1 MVNCEFVIY
10 PMIVFD
16 SPQILTVS
24 LAFQVEIATWHV
36 QLPQNVPSAVQ
47 VETAS
52 QLYVKLIPV
61 LRVVLVAG
69 VVWNAMETAANK
81 AALKATVSCSV
92 RMTQISASSAAQ
104 STKTSA
110 S

>member
-1 MVNCEFVIY
+1 MQEVNPTFFFLYITT
-10 PMIVFD
+10 
-16 SPQILTVS
+16 LTVS
-24 LAFQVEIATWHV
+24 LAFQVEIAIWHV
-36 QLPQNVPSAVQ
+36 QLPQNVPLAAQ

-52 QLYVKLIPV
+52 QLYVKLILV

-81 AALKATVSCSV
+81 AALEATVSCSV
-92 RMTQISASSAAQ
+92 RLTQLSASSSAQ

>member
-1 MVNCEFVIY
+1 MRMYNAGSQPNIFFLYITT
-10 PMIVFD
+10 
-16 SPQILTVS
+16 LTVS

-36 QLPQNVPSAVQ
+36 QLLQNVPLAAQ

-52 QLYVKLIPV
+52 QLYVKLILV

-81 AALKATVSCSV
+81 AAP
-92 RMTQISASSAAQ
+92 
-104 STKTSA
+104 
-110 S
+110 